1 MFEKLILQ
9 KSESFKSVPMK
20 IQVIIDSIQQFAP
33 LTYQE
38 HYDNAGLLTG
48 NPDWEVTNALLTLD
62 ATEPVIDEAIERGCN
77 LVIAHHPIIFGGLKK
92 LTGKSYVERTVI
104 KAIKNDI
111 AIYAAHTNLDN
122 VQQGVN
128 NMICERLHLVNRR
141 ILSPTRQTLRK
152 LYTFAPFQEAEK
164 VRQTLFDAGAGHI
177 GHYSESSFNTEGT
190 GTFKGDESTHP
201 HVGQKG
207 QQHHEP
213 EIKIEVIFPEHL
225 EKKLLQ
231 ALFAIHPYE
240 EVAYDII
247 GLENN
252 NQQIG
257 SGMVGELQ
265 EPMEELEF
273 LHFLKDKMEVGS

>member
-177 GHYSESSFNTEGT
+177 GHYSESSFNTE
-190 GTFKGDESTHP
+190 
-201 HVGQKG
+201 
-207 QQHHEP
+207 
-213 EIKIEVIFPEHL
+213 
-225 EKKLLQ
+225 
-231 ALFAIHPYE
+231 
-240 EVAYDII
+240 
-247 GLENN
+247 
-252 NQQIG
+252 
-257 SGMVGELQ
+257 
-265 EPMEELEF
+265 
-273 LHFLKDKMEVGS
+273 VGS